1 MERTFKCTREQF
13 NQTALHRPD
22 VSKATLCRFLANCCG
37 FLFSY
42 RGQIDHLRGEVDGQH
57 GENVELEEENR
68 TLKEEASWLKSS
80 TIHAQ
85 QSVISLQ
92 AQLLDCKERKF
103 DSVQS
108 AVCNVVAESVQ
119 SEMKSYSAALTENQK
134 STPPAIKTLM
144 KAIKQVV
151 QEEDRSKNILV
162 FGLPEG
168 VGEDTNAAIDKV
180 FECVGE
186 KPRHESVRI

>member
-1 MERTFKCTREQF
+1 MADLLLNSNIANEMTGDIQQLNWTIDSVANSCENLMIEMEKTFKCTREQF

-42 RGQIDHLRGEVDGQH
+42 RGQINHLRGEVDGQH
-57 GENVELEEENR
+57 GENFELEEENR

-108 AVCNVVAESVQ
+108 AVLYVMLWLNLCN
-119 SEMKSYSAALTENQK
+119 L
-134 STPPAIKTLM
+134 
-144 KAIKQVV
+144 
-151 QEEDRSKNILV
+151 R
-162 FGLPEG
+162 
-168 VGEDTNAAIDKV
+168 
-180 FECVGE
+180 
-186 KPRHESVRI
+186 